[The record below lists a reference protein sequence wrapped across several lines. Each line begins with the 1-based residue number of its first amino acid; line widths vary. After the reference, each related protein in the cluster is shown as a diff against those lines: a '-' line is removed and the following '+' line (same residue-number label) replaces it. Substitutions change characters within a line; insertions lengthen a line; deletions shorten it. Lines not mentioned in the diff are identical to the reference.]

1 MKLHLGRGVCPT
13 DAGENNLCREL
24 SPASVGRAEKSVFV
38 SEREI
43 FMKTD
48 NKRYIRLLAVLCM
61 IVYFVSYLTR
71 INYSAVLVEIVN
83 SRGISKTEASLAVT
97 ASALS
102 YGIGQLVSG
111 YFGDRIKP
119 HRIVFAG
126 LLCTAAMNF
135 ILPLFAS
142 TAATVAIWTVNGF
155 AQAMMWPPIVKILT
169 AKTEG
174 ADYQKAT
181 VMVSSWGSSGATIFV
196 YLVSPLIIHSMG
208 WKAVF
213 FFASTAA
220 LLMSAAWMILFPR
233 VNGKLE
239 DISVLRGCGDR
250 KYEKMTGRTAVLIA
264 LVMIAIVIHGS
275 LRDGI
280 TTWMPTYVSE
290 TFNLKSEISIL
301 SGILLPVFSIICSQL
316 TSFVNRRFVGNIMLN
331 SGIIFV
337 LAALSSTLLA
347 LLGGKSA
354 PASIVALALTT
365 GCMYGINYLLTC
377 LAPAFFV
384 KYGKVSFISGLLNSC
399 TYVGSAVSTYG
410 IALLTNDKSWSYIAG
425 IWAVTALAGAVLSL
439 AISAAWGKFT
449 GKSKA

>member
-1 MKLHLGRGVCPT
+1 MKLHLGRGACPT

-71 INYSAVLVEIVN
+71 INYSAVLLEIVN

-119 HRIVFAG
+119 YRIVFAG

-142 TAATVAIWTVNGF
+142 TAATVAIWTINGF

-174 ADYQKAT
+174 AD
-181 VMVSSWGSSGATIFV
+181 
-196 YLVSPLIIHSMG
+196 
-208 WKAVF
+208 
-213 FFASTAA
+213 
-220 LLMSAAWMILFPR
+220 
-233 VNGKLE
+233 
-239 DISVLRGCGDR
+239 
-250 KYEKMTGRTAVLIA
+250 
-264 LVMIAIVIHGS
+264 
-275 LRDGI
+275 
-280 TTWMPTYVSE
+280 
-290 TFNLKSEISIL
+290 
-301 SGILLPVFSIICSQL
+301 
-316 TSFVNRRFVGNIMLN
+316 
-331 SGIIFV
+331 
-337 LAALSSTLLA
+337 
-347 LLGGKSA
+347 
-354 PASIVALALTT
+354 
-365 GCMYGINYLLTC
+365 
-377 LAPAFFV
+377 
-384 KYGKVSFISGLLNSC
+384 
-399 TYVGSAVSTYG
+399 
-410 IALLTNDKSWSYIAG
+410 
-425 IWAVTALAGAVLSL
+425 
-439 AISAAWGKFT
+439 
-449 GKSKA
+449 

>member
-1 MKLHLGRGVCPT
+1 
-13 DAGENNLCREL
+13 
-24 SPASVGRAEKSVFV
+24 
-38 SEREI
+38 
-43 FMKTD
+43 
-48 NKRYIRLLAVLCM
+48 M

-71 INYSAVLVEIVN
+71 INYSAVLLEIVN

-250 KYEKMTGRTAVLIA
+250 KYEKMTWRTAV
-264 LVMIAIVIHGS
+264 
-275 LRDGI
+275 
-280 TTWMPTYVSE
+280 
-290 TFNLKSEISIL
+290 
-301 SGILLPVFSIICSQL
+301 
-316 TSFVNRRFVGNIMLN
+316 
-331 SGIIFV
+331 
-337 LAALSSTLLA
+337 
-347 LLGGKSA
+347 
-354 PASIVALALTT
+354 
-365 GCMYGINYLLTC
+365 
-377 LAPAFFV
+377 
-384 KYGKVSFISGLLNSC
+384 FI
-399 TYVGSAVSTYG
+399 
-410 IALLTNDKSWSYIAG
+410 
-425 IWAVTALAGAVLSL
+425 
-439 AISAAWGKFT
+439 
-449 GKSKA
+449 